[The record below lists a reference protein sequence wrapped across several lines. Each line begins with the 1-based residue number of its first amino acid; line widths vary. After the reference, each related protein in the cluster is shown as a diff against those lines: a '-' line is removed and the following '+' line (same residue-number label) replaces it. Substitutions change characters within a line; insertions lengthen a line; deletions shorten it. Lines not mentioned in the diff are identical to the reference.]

1 LSRTSFS
8 ETGMR
13 LMAVGV
19 ELDDDIVES
28 KLIDAM
34 EEAVLITI

>member
-1 LSRTSFS
+1 
-8 ETGMR
+8 MR